1 LDDYRPF
8 LYKTTDYGQSWT
20 QINEGIP
27 ENDFTRVIRE
37 DPKRE
42 GLLYVGTET
51 GLYVS
56 FDGGS
61 SWQSLQLNL
70 PVCPV
75 HDLVLK
81 DDDLVVATHG
91 RSFWILDDVTPL
103 HQMHDEVMAGESYL
117 FQPRTTVRH
126 VPNLFEDWSGGSPG
140 KNYVAAFTNITTFV
154 EEKTEEGVTN
164 KLFLDAGK
172 NPPDGV
178 IVTYYLKEKPE
189 HPVHLTFKDAAGHV
203 LKAFTI
209 KPAEDVTRD
218 KTEEEQYEK
227 EGTIYVA
234 AQAGMNRFVW
244 DMRVEDSQRLKKKD
258 LSGSKVSG
266 SRVVP
271 GTYQVMLTVAQES
284 RTQSFEIVKDPRVT
298 ATTEDLQ
305 AQFDLLLQIRDK
317 VSAGNT
323 AVNQMRDLQKQ
334 GEGWLARV
342 SDDAALTEVGQNL
355 KEKLAAIE
363 KALIVPGLKTPA
375 ELLNHGTKLLAKMAA
390 LAPVVFSADFKP
402 TQAAQDVYAKLADEI
417 DAQLALLHELVEVD
431 VPAFNGMA
439 QERGMGVLAV

>member
-1 LDDYRPF
+1 
-8 LYKTTDYGQSWT
+8 
-20 QINEGIP
+20 
-27 ENDFTRVIRE
+27 
-37 DPKRE
+37 
-42 GLLYVGTET
+42 
-51 GLYVS
+51 
-56 FDGGS
+56 
-61 SWQSLQLNL
+61 
-70 PVCPV
+70 
-75 HDLVLK
+75 
-81 DDDLVVATHG
+81 
-91 RSFWILDDVTPL
+91 
-103 HQMHDEVMAGESYL
+103 
-117 FQPRTTVRH
+117 
-126 VPNLFEDWSGGSPG
+126 
-140 KNYVAAFTNITTFV
+140 
-154 EEKTEEGVTN
+154 
-164 KLFLDAGK
+164 
-172 NPPDGV
+172 
-178 IVTYYLKEKPE
+178 
-189 HPVHLTFKDAAGHV
+189 V

-209 KPAEDVTRD
+209 KPAEDATRD

-234 AQAGMNRFVW
+234 ALAGMNRFVW

-266 SRVVP
+266 PRVVP

-305 AQFDLLLQIRDK
+305 AQFDLLIQIRDK

-334 GEGWLARV
+334 GDGWLARV
-342 SDDAALTEVGQNL
+342 SEDAALTEVGQNL
-355 KEKLAAIE
+355 KEKLATIE

-402 TQAAQDVYAKLADEI
+402 TQAARDVYAKLADEI
-417 DAQLALLHELVEVD
+417 DDQLALLHEVMELD

-439 QERGMGVLAV
+439 QERGMGVLGV